1 MKSRLLKK
9 SGLLFLSVVLFLPC
23 LARATVLGTVDVV
36 NGGYYANDSI
46 VVWYGDN
53 ESGKIVH
60 AGVSRFKTIG
70 GTNEGKL
77 WSSGEI
83 GGFCIELAEPRSTM
97 PITTYDVIN
106 PADGPRPESYL
117 GGAMGETK
125 ANYLRELWGRYY
137 DPSWATGDTFTGTQN
152 SQAAVF
158 AAAIW
163 EIVNEDFT
171 GNPLDWN
178 VHSDGTDGTGGFR
191 VWGVDYTTANQW
203 LHSLDG
209 TGPMADL
216 RVFSY
221 DGVQDFL
228 VAVPEPATIA
238 LLGIG
243 SILGLMRRKNIMRL
257 R

>member
-1 MKSRLLKK
+1 MMKTKLLKK
-9 SGLLFLSVVLFLPC
+9 SGLLCLSAVLFFPC
-23 LARATVLGTVDVV
+23 FTHATILGTVDLV
-36 NGGYYANDSI
+36 NAGYYASDSI
-46 VVWYGDN
+46 VAFYGDQPG
-53 ESGKIVH
+53 SILY
-60 AGVSRFKTIG
+60 AGVSRFKKTG

-77 WSSGEI
+77 WSNGEI

-97 PITTYDVIN
+97 PVTYDVIM
-106 PADGPRPESYL
+106 PADGPRPEAYL
-117 GGAMGETK
+117 GGAMGQTK

-137 DPSWATGDTFTGTQN
+137 DPSWATGDTFTSTQN
-152 SQAAVF
+152 DQAAVF

-163 EIVNEDFT
+163 EIVHEDFT
-171 GNPLDWN
+171 GNPLDWD
-178 VHSDGTDGTGGFR
+178 VRADGTPGTGGFR
-191 VWGVDYTTANQW
+191 VWGVDYTTANNW

-243 SILGLMRRKNIMRL
+243 GILSLMRRKKAL
-257 R
+257 

>member
-1 MKSRLLKK
+1 MKYKLLEK
-9 SGLLFLSVVLFLPC
+9 SGLLCLSAVLFLPC
-23 LARATVLGTVDVV
+23 FAHATILGTVDIV
-36 NGGYYANDSI
+36 NAGYYANDTI
-46 VVWYGDN
+46 IAFYDDQPGRILYG
-53 ESGKIVH
+53 
-60 AGVSRFKTIG
+60 GVARFKKVG

-77 WSSGEI
+77 WSNGDI
-83 GGFCIELAEPRSTM
+83 GGFCIELAEARSTM
-97 PITTYDVIN
+97 PLTTYDVIS

-137 DPSWATGDTFTGTQN
+137 DPSWATGDTFTSVQN
-152 SQAAVF
+152 DQAAIF

-163 EIVNEDFT
+163 EIVHEDFT
-171 GNPLDWN
+171 GNPLDWD
-178 VHSDGTDGTGGFR
+178 VRVDGTDGIGGFHI
-191 VWGVDYTTANQW
+191 WGVDSTTANKW

-228 VAVPEPATIA
+228 VAVPEPATVV

-243 SILGLMRRKNIMRL
+243 SVLSLMRRKKAL
-257 R
+257 